1 MKMGELFQ
9 SGDWKNEKH
18 VPAIDCP
25 DTVKA
30 DESFD
35 ITVSIGKEIGHPN
48 TTEHHIRW
56 IRVYFKPE
64 DDKFAYDVGSYE
76 FNAHG
81 ESVQG
86 ANQGPVYTDPK
97 VTARMKVNKPG
108 TVVASIYCNIHGLW
122 ENTAEVKV
130 S

>member
-9 SGDWKNEKH
+9 TGDWKNEKH

-25 DTVKA
+25 DSVKA
-30 DESFD
+30 GEAFD
-35 ITVSIGKEIGHPN
+35 IEVSIGKEIGHPN

-56 IRVYFKPE
+56 IRVYFKP
-64 DDKFAYDVGSYE
+64 DDEKFAYDVGSYE

-81 ESVQG
+81 ECTEG
-86 ANQGPVYTDPK
+86 ANKGPVYTEPK
-97 VTARMKVNKPG
+97 VSTRLKISKPG
-108 TVVASIYCNIHGLW
+108 TLLASIYCNIHGLW
-122 ENTAEVKV
+122 ENTASIGV